1 MKTRK
6 IVSAFFSL
14 CLVLSM
20 LLMPLT
26 VGATTENAAVVDA
39 KNGIVQVMYAAKNAE
54 GKVVDIYGGT
64 GFLIGVESEG
74 SKYVITNHHVIDPF
88 HVEYMNGDQA
98 ALDAEKQYVWDQL
111 GIPYDQKIEITIRVV
126 LKRDTYYN
134 ATIVDSS
141 MSTDFAILELEDYIY
156 GERKP
161 LVLADSDQL
170 TETQEV
176 YALGFPAIVQA
187 MQEDKR
193 YTPDDVTVMPGK
205 ISKLSESKLIDS
217 PIPCINHSATITA
230 GNSGGPLL
238 NANGEVVGINR
249 HSDVTGSYYYSVQI
263 NEITDVLDM
272 RGIAYQ
278 KAGETASE
286 PADADAEVVTDV
298 DEVVIDEPIADPRD
312 DLFDALEN
320 LIKDAKQVDT
330 TVMTEES
337 VANFEDALEAAKDVY
352 DDADSSEDDL
362 ETAIEDL
369 TNAKTALVEAPKGL
383 SPMVIVGIIAGVVV
397 VLVIVIVLVINSN
410 NKKKRAEAEKEKQ
423 RRAAMSMNQKPSSSA
438 GYQAPKPPVM
448 PPMMDDGADA
458 TGILNDG
465 SSETTVLGGGQSVPP
480 ATLIR
485 KKNNENIT
493 ISKQVFKLGKE
504 RRKVDYCI
512 ADNTNISRTHA
523 DIVYKN
529 GAFYIVDNHATNGT
543 AVNGATVAS
552 GQERILKNN
561 DIIKLA
567 DEEFQFRSF

>member
-6 IVSAFFSL
+6 IVSAFLSL
-14 CLVLSM
+14 CMVLS
-20 LLMPLT
+20 LLLVPVT
-26 VGATTENAAVVDA
+26 VGATTQNEAVVDA
-39 KNGIVQVMYAAKNAE
+39 KNGIVQVMYAAKNAN
-54 GKVVDIYGGT
+54 GDVVDIYGGT

-74 SKYVITNHHVIDPF
+74 SKYVVTNHHVIDPF

-98 ALDAEKQYVWDQL
+98 ALDAEKHYVWDQL

-126 LKRDTYYN
+126 LKRDTYYD
-134 ATIVDSS
+134 AKIIESS
-141 MSTDFAILELEDYIY
+141 MSTDFAILELEDFIY

-161 LVLADSDQL
+161 LTLADSDQVK
-170 TETQEV
+170 ETQDV
-176 YALGFPAIVQA
+176 FALGFPSIVQA
-187 MQEDKR
+187 MQEDKK
-193 YTPDDVTVMPGK
+193 YTPDDVTITSGK
-205 ISKLSESKLIDS
+205 VSKLSESKLIDA

-249 HSDVTGSYYYSVQI
+249 HTDVTGNYFYSVQI
-263 NEITDVLDM
+263 KEITDILDM

-278 KAGETASE
+278 KAGDTVSE
-286 PADADAEVVTDV
+286 PVDTGVATDPTT
-298 DEVVIDEPIADPRD
+298 EATPEPEMDPRD
-312 DLFDALEN
+312 DLFDDLED
-320 LIKDAKQVDT
+320 LIKDAEKVDLT
-330 TVMTEES
+330 IMTEES
-337 VANFEDALEAAKDVY
+337 VANFEDALEAAKDAY
-352 DDADSSEDDL
+352 DDANSSEDDL
-362 ETAIEDL
+362 TTVIEDL
-369 TNAKTALVEAPKGL
+369 TNAKTGLLEAPKGM
-383 SPMVIVGIIAGVVV
+383 SPVMIIGIIAGVVV
-397 VLVIVIVLVINSN
+397 VLIIVIVLVINSN
-410 NKKKRAEAEKEKQ
+410 NKKKRAEAEREKQ
-423 RRAAMSMNQKPSSSA
+423 RRAAMSMNQKPASSA

-448 PPMMDDGADA
+448 SPMMDDGADA

-529 GAFYIVDNHATNGT
+529 GAFFIVDNHATNGT
-543 AVNGATVAS
+543 AVNGATVAA
-552 GQERILKNN
+552 GQERMLKNN

>member
-6 IVSAFFSL
+6 IVSAFLSL
-14 CLVLSM
+14 CMVLS
-20 LLMPLT
+20 LLLVPVT
-26 VGATTENAAVVDA
+26 VGATTQNDAVVDA
-39 KNGIVQVMYAAKNAE
+39 KNGIVQVMYAGKNAN
-54 GKVVDIYGGT
+54 GDVVDIYGGT

-74 SKYVITNHHVIDPF
+74 SKYVVTNHHVIDPF

-111 GIPYDQKIEITIRVV
+111 GIPYDQKIDITIRVV
-126 LKRDTYYN
+126 LKRDTYYD
-134 ATIVDSS
+134 AKIIESS
-141 MSTDFAILELEDYIY
+141 MSTDFAILELEDFIY

-161 LVLADSDQL
+161 LTIADSDQVK
-170 TETQEV
+170 ETQDV
-176 YALGFPAIVQA
+176 FALGFPSVVQA
-187 MQEDKR
+187 MQEDKK
-193 YTPDDVTVMPGK
+193 YTPDDVTITSGK
-205 ISKLSESKLIDS
+205 VSKLSESKLIDA

-249 HSDVTGSYYYSVQI
+249 HTDVTGNYFYSVQI

-278 KAGETASE
+278 KAGDTVSE
-286 PADADAEVVTDV
+286 PVDTGVATDPTT
-298 DEVVIDEPIADPRD
+298 EAAPEPEMDPRD
-312 DLFDALEN
+312 DLYDDLEE
-320 LIKDAKQVDT
+320 LIKDAEKVDLT
-330 TVMTEES
+330 IMTEES
-337 VANFEDALEAAKDVY
+337 VANFEDALEAAKDAY
-352 DDADSSEDDL
+352 DDANSSEDDL
-362 ETAIEDL
+362 TTVIEDL
-369 TNAKTALVEAPKGL
+369 TNAKTGLLEAPKGM
-383 SPMVIVGIIAGVVV
+383 SPVIIIGIIAGVVV
-397 VLVIVIVLVINSN
+397 VLIIVIVLVINSN
-410 NKKKRAEAEKEKQ
+410 NKKKRAEAEREKQ
-423 RRAAMSMNQKPSSSA
+423 RRAAMSMNQKPASSA
-438 GYQAPKPPVM
+438 GYQTPKPPVM
-448 PPMMDDGADA
+448 SPMMDDGADA

-493 ISKQVFKLGKE
+493 ISKQLFKLGKE

-529 GAFYIVDNHATNGT
+529 GAFFIVDNHATNGT
-543 AVNGATVAS
+543 AVNGATVAA
-552 GQERILKNN
+552 GQERMLKNN